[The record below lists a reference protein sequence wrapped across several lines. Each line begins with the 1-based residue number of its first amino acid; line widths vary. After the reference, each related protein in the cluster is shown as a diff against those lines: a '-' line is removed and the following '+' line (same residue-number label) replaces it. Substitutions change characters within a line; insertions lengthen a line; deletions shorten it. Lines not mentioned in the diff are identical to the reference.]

1 MITIEQLID
10 KIDDAFYKK
19 NDYYLSETA
28 SETFAEIVA
37 IEFAKLHVEAALK
50 AASENADAISS
61 RSSFTSKDRTNGRH
75 PGLMCVHLGDV
86 SVDTSSIL
94 NAYPLDNIK

>member
-10 KIDDAFYKK
+10 KIDDAFYKE

-28 SETFAEIVA
+28 PETFAEIVA
-37 IEFAKLHVEAALK
+37 IEFAKLHVEAALT
-50 AASENADAISS
+50 AASENADADYTVIAL
-61 RSSFTSKDRTNGRH
+61 DENE
-75 PGLMCVHLGDV
+75 PNIGDSIEIYV
-86 SVDTSSIL
+86 ITSSIL